1 MNDQSVASS
10 LQTFS
15 PATAVKPVA
24 RPMAAR
30 TTLLLEGPILP
41 TLFRLAAPNV
51 MNLLAIAGMITF
63 DGLFLGRLGPD
74 ALAGVS
80 LAFPFVM
87 LIQHTAASGMGGAVS
102 SAIARAL
109 GAGKRDVADALAFH
123 AFVLALGLAAAFSAV
138 LLVATPFV
146 FRWMGGHGEM
156 LSAALAYGHVT
167 FGGAVSICM
176 LNLLG
181 NAVRGTGNMGLPAAV
196 IVGAVI
202 AHVLI
207 SPVLIFGWG
216 PVPALGPA
224 GAGWGLIGPFGV
236 GSIVLAAYLRSPRSL
251 VTLSFRG
258 ARLQWRLFA
267 DILKVGVPGLLNT
280 TITNLSV
287 VLLTGIAG
295 NLGRDVAIG
304 YAMGARLEYILIP
317 LAFGFGTA
325 IVAMVGTNWGAGKY
339 DRAYRIAW
347 TGGATVG
354 VACAA
359 IGLIAALFPQLWMGL
374 FTDDG
379 EIVRVGASYLQIV
392 GPIYGLYG
400 LGMALYFA
408 TQGFGNVIWTVTANA
423 VRLLV
428 SAGSA
433 LVAARW
439 LDLGVTA
446 VFVGIAGGFCAYAA
460 LTSAAVLRV
469 KTPAAGQ

>member
-15 PATAVKPVA
+15 PVTTVKRVA

-30 TTLLLEGPILP
+30 TALLLEGPILP

-123 AFVLALGLAAAFSAV
+123 AFVLALGLAAAFSTV
-138 LLVATPFV
+138 LLAATPFV

-216 PVPALGPA
+216 PVPAVGPA
-224 GAGWGLIGPFGV
+224 GAGWGLIGPFGA

-267 DILKVGVPGLLNT
+267 DILKVGVPGLINT

-354 VACAA
+354 LACAA
-359 IGLIAALFPQLWMGL
+359 IGLTAALFPQLWMGL

-379 EIVRVGASYLQIV
+379 EIVRVGASYLRIV

-423 VRLLV
+423 IRLLV
-428 SAGSA
+428 SAASA

-439 LDLGVTA
+439 LDVGDTG
-446 VFVGIAGGFCAYAA
+446 VFVGIAAGFCTYAA
-460 LTSAAVLRV
+460 LTGVAVLCVRR
-469 KTPAAGQ
+469 PAAGH